1 MVKSNEEFKAYY
13 QKERAIDYYI
23 SKKYNLGDIDDEL
36 IKDVAEGG
44 YYNDNKTYDG
54 VEEGYIPYYEY
65 LKGGNS
71 MNKLEEL
78 LQDLYTIQAKEYKRL
93 KDEGRDN
100 EIDYGMMRATARG
113 AYMAANGTYEGIE
126 KGYKPY
132 FDYLMYDN
140 KEEDNYNYET
150 PYSFEYEPYMIEFNH
165 EVSYDEP
172 IQQEVVYEDN
182 DIEEDNIDI
191 NELMSIVDIL
201 TNKISKVK
209 KHIIHYISNYR
220 PIYNQYT
227 HNIDAILIE

>member
-1 MVKSNEEFKAYY
+1 MALIN
-13 QKERAIDYYI
+13 
-23 SKKYNLGDIDDEL
+23 NLIGI
-36 IKDVAEGG
+36 
-44 YYNDNKTYDG
+44 
-54 VEEGYIPYYEY
+54 
-65 LKGGNS
+65 
-71 MNKLEEL
+71 
-78 LQDLYTIQAKEYKRL
+78 LQDLYTIEAKEYKRL

-100 EIDYGMMRATARG
+100 EIDYTMMRATARG

-132 FDYLMYDN
+132 FDYLMYGN

-165 EVSYDEP
+165 EVSHDEP
-172 IQQEVVYEDN
+172 IQQEVVYEEPEV
-182 DIEEDNIDI
+182 IEEDNIDI

-209 KHIIHYISNYR
+209 QTIIHYISNYR
-220 PIYNQYT
+220 PIMNQYT